1 MRYYPAF
8 LDLQG
13 LRCLVVGGGQV
24 GERKVET
31 LLDCGASGPPGQP
44 GADPRPGREGSAGA
58 RPPAGPEFP
67 PEHLEGI
74 FLVIGATDDPEVNR
88 RISTEARS
96 RNLLCNIVDKPR
108 DCNFI
113 VPSQVQRGDLV
124 IAVSTGGRSPALAKK
139 IRQDLENLF
148 PDIYSIYVALLGRVR
163 EYVLAQGLTQAKNQ
177 QIFESLIEAPI
188 LESLQR
194 GDREGSGQPT
204 DPAIGSAPAAGR
216 SGRLA
221 PGIGLGSIGTP
232 RSPRRVSAKDESID
246 SVFVFRGASAASFP
260 ESGTH

>member
-13 LRCLVVGGGQV
+13 LGCLVVGGGQV
-24 GERKVET
+24 GERKVKT
-31 LLDCGASGPPGQP
+31 LMDCGAVVHLVSPELTPFLEEAVRQ
-44 GADPRPGREGSAGA
+44 GRVRLLA
-58 RPPAGPEFP
+58 PEFL

-88 RISTEARS
+88 RISAEARS
-96 RNLLCNIVDKPR
+96 RNLLCNIVDKPLE
-108 DCNFI
+108 CSFI
-113 VPSQVQRGDLV
+113 VPSQIRRGDLV

-163 EYVLAQGLTQAKNQ
+163 EYLLAQGLPQARNQ

-188 LESLQR
+188 LESLER
-194 GDREGSGQPT
+194 GDREDLTNQLIRLL
-204 DPAIGSAPAAGR
+204 DPPPR
-216 SGRLA
+216 PKEVEDWLRELNW
-221 PGIGLGSIGTP
+221 GL
-232 RSPRRVSAKDESID
+232 
-246 SVFVFRGASAASFP
+246 
-260 ESGTH
+260 